1 MVPAAALGGALVLT
15 WVLALSP
22 LLMGRHGA
30 SAAVA
35 RVLRAAARTASA
47 QPAHSLQAGEYAYTR
62 SQDAYFDEQD
72 RNGHAWGAVVRTA
85 REIWI
90 APDGSGRIRQQSEAP
105 VFLAPGD
112 RARWEAA
119 GAPPLTELSRGETYD
134 RRFAAGGL
142 APPLDIDA
150 LRQSELLR
158 LANNPDALASL
169 IRAAAAKNSNPL
181 GWEMLTIVS
190 DILGESAAPPQLRA
204 SLYQVAAGIPGIEL
218 VGTVR
223 DSAGRRGLA
232 VAASRSDLR
241 LELIF
246 DPTTSALLARQVTL
260 RHRIEDTTAP
270 VGTPIEYTLFL
281 RSEIVRSLNAPTE
294 PR

>member
-1 MVPAAALGGALVLT
+1 LE
-15 WVLALSP
+15 
-22 LLMGRHGA
+22 
-30 SAAVA
+30 
-35 RVLRAAARTASA
+35 
-47 QPAHSLQAGEYAYTR
+47 AGEYAYTR
-62 SQDAYFDEQD
+62 SQGGYFDEQD
-72 RNGHAWGAVVRTA
+72 RNGHVWGAVVRTT

-90 APDGSGRIRQQSEAP
+90 APDGSGRIRQQNDVP

-119 GAPPLTELSRGETYD
+119 GAPPLTGLSSGETYD

-142 APPLDIDA
+142 ASPLDIDG

-158 LANNPDALASL
+158 LANNPDALASR
-169 IRAAAAKNSNPL
+169 IRAVAEKNSNPL
-181 GWEMLTIVS
+181 GWEMLTMVS

-232 VAASRSDLR
+232 VTASRPDLR

-260 RHRIEDTTAP
+260 RHRIANTVAPAGTA
-270 VGTPIEYTLFL
+270 IEYTLFL
-281 RSEIVRSLNAPTE
+281 RSEIVRSLDAPDA